1 MQKQPTNIAL
11 EHLNLMEKRVKF
23 LIGARIYDRKKMLQA
38 SRNIDKLQRKVSGLN
53 SVKII
58 RKFRGTI

>member
-1 MQKQPTNIAL
+1 MQKQSANISL
-11 EHLNLMEKRVKF
+11 EHLNLMKKRVEF
-23 LIGARIYDRKKMLQA
+23 LIGGRIYNRKKMVEA
-38 SRNIDKLQRKVSGLN
+38 SHNIDKLQRKVSGLN